1 MSLLSY
7 SRNNIEQELNQAR
20 EDHNF
25 SSGSVRLLFS
35 PVEIDESNFHQ
46 SMAAYSTISKH
57 DFDTVVIIES
67 ASNSIEK
74 KLPMPSNKYFETP
87 FGTVKA
93 NDRLRNDF
101 ADEDDD
107 FFVSDVAFDYDAGFY
122 DHLMMLQC
130 ILDDFS
136 VLSMQ
141 ITEESSFIVKEL
153 AFALEEILASKNAL
167 IICCANLH
175 ATHKDEL
182 TRVLELVKQ
191 EELTGLMNYLN
202 SGESNVEGLGAFI
215 TGLIVSEKWKLE
227 LNFPELESH
236 QPSGNLLTGVA
247 TMQNQTV
254 IG

>member
-7 SRNNIEQELNQAR
+7 SRNKIEQELSEVQKQHDPSTGN
-20 EDHNF
+20 
-25 SSGSVRLLFS
+25 VRLLFS
-35 PVEIDESNFHQ
+35 PVEINSSNFHQ
-46 SMAAYSTISKH
+46 TLAAYSTITNH

-67 ASNSIEK
+67 KTGSVEK

-93 NDRLRNDF
+93 DDRLRNDF

-107 FFVSDVAFDYDAGFY
+107 FFVSDDAFDNETGFY
-122 DHLMMLQC
+122 DQLMMLQC
-130 ILDDFS
+130 VQNDFS

-167 IICCANLH
+167 IICCANLQ
-175 ATHKDEL
+175 AIHKNEL
-182 TRVLELVKQ
+182 SHVLKLVKQ
-191 EELTGLMNYLN
+191 KKLSGLMNYLN
-202 SGESNVEGLGAFI
+202 SGESNVDGLGAFI
-215 TGLIVSEKWKLE
+215 TGLIVSKKWKLQ
-227 LNFPELESH
+227 LDFPELSN
-236 QPSGNLLTGVA
+236 QQTSGNLLTGVA
-247 TMQNQTV
+247 TMQTQPV